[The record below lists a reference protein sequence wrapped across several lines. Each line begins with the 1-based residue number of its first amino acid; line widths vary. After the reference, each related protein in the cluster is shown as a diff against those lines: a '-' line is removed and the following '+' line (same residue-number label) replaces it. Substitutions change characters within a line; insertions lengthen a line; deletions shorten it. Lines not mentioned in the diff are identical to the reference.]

1 MHALAMDLQSI
12 LRRAVEA
19 GASDVHLK
27 IDQPPVVR
35 LDGELTRLDDL
46 APLRPGDLEA
56 VLETLTA
63 SAPRRRQLFDETG
76 ELDIA
81 YVESGLPR
89 FRVNGFRQR
98 GAISFAFRAIP
109 TEIPSFDDL
118 HLPPGVQRLSDERRG
133 LVLVTGATGSGKT
146 TTLAA
151 MLDHINRTRTHHI
164 VTIEDPIE
172 ILHQDRSCI
181 VNQREVGL
189 DTEDFAQALRR
200 VLRQDPDVILIG
212 ELRDA
217 ETAQVA
223 LQAAESGHLVFSTLH
238 TLDAAETIS
247 RLVEFFPAEK
257 QPQVVSTL
265 AGVLR
270 GVIAQRLLPRTGGGR
285 IPAVEV
291 MVANA
296 RIAELIRERRTH
308 EVSDAIAEGEFFQM
322 QTFTGALI
330 DLVLGGLVDEGTAAD
345 AASNRHDFMIAL
357 EHAQKSARV
366 EAERPVE
373 PVASGAHADAP
384 HEPDDDGLPA
394 LRLAKS

>member
-1 MHALAMDLQSI
+1 MHALAMDLHSI

-19 GASDVHLK
+19 RASDIHLK
-27 IDQPPVVR
+27 LDQPPVVR
-35 LDGELTRLDDL
+35 VDGELARLDDASPL
-46 APLRPGDLEA
+46 APGDLEA
-56 VLETLTA
+56 VLAALTA
-63 SAPRRRQLFDETG
+63 GAPRRRQLFDDTG

-81 YVESGLPR
+81 YVEPGLPR

-118 HLPPGVQRLSDERRG
+118 HLPAGVKRLADERRG

-172 ILHQDRSCI
+172 ILHEDRSCI

-247 RLVEFFPAEK
+247 RLVEFFPPEK
-257 QPQVVSTL
+257 QPQVVSML

-270 GVIAQRLLPRTGGGR
+270 GVIAQRLLSRADGGR

-296 RIAELIRERRTH
+296 RIAELIREHRTH
-308 EVSDAIAEGEFFQM
+308 EVPDAIAAGEFFQM
-322 QTFTGALI
+322 QTFTRALI
-330 DLVLGGLVDEGTAAD
+330 DLVLAGLVEEETAAD
-345 AASNRHDFMIAL
+345 AATNRHDFTIAL
-357 EHAQKSARV
+357 EHAKKLAQAKV
-366 EAERPVE
+366 ERPNESAIVGAPE
-373 PVASGAHADAP
+373 PEGGTG
-384 HEPDDDGLPA
+384 EDDGLPA
-394 LRLAKS
+394 LRIAGS